1 MKNYYINPLSIRLS
15 IQYSRYICRT
25 NYTQMNYLETERLI
39 LRPFAE
45 QDTESLFIILS
56 DVEVNAFLPM
66 FPLKNIEEAK
76 TYLHEKHT
84 AINSGKTLFY
94 YAICLKGNNIPIGYI
109 HVSGDD
115 SYDLGYGLRK
125 EFWHKGICSEA
136 CRVVIEKL
144 KHIEIPYITATHDV
158 NNPRSGRVMQAI
170 GMKYRYSYN
179 ELWQPKNKWVTFRM
193 YQLNLDGQ
201 ENRIYKKY
209 WNKYPIHFVETIP
222 K

>member
-1 MKNYYINPLSIRLS
+1 MRAAGRAPPLRGRSFREESVMDGIRL
-15 IQYSRYICRT
+15 
-25 NYTQMNYLETERLI
+25 ETDRLV
-39 LRPFAE
+39 LRRFGV
-45 QDTESLFIILS
+45 QDMAALHLLLADE
-56 DVEVNAFLPM
+56 EVNTFLPW
-66 FPLKNIEEAK
+66 FPSKSMEDTRRFYEQRLAE
-76 TYLHEKHT
+76 
-84 AINSGKTLFY
+84 GKYCF
-94 YAICLKGNNIPIGYI
+94 AVCLKGREEPAGYI
-109 HVSGDD
+109 KADENGCHDF
-115 SYDLGYGLRK
+115 GYALRK
-125 EFWHKGICSEA
+125 EFWHRGFATEA
-136 CRVVIEKL
+136 GRALAGLL
-144 KHIEIPYITATHDV
+144 KADGVPYITATHDV

>member
-1 MKNYYINPLSIRLS
+1 
-15 IQYSRYICRT
+15 
-25 NYTQMNYLETERLI
+25 
-39 LRPFAE
+39 
-45 QDTESLFIILS
+45 
-56 DVEVNAFLPM
+56 M
-66 FPLKNIEEAK
+66 F
-76 TYLHEKHT
+76 
-84 AINSGKTLFY
+84 G
-94 YAICLKGNNIPIGYI
+94 
-109 HVSGDD
+109 
-115 SYDLGYGLRK
+115 
-125 EFWHKGICSEA
+125 A

>member
-1 MKNYYINPLSIRLS
+1 MKNYYINPLSIWLS

-66 FPLKNIEEAK
+66 FPLKDIEEAK

-109 HVSGDD
+109 HVSGGD

-170 GMKYRYSYN
+170 GMKY
-179 ELWQPKNKWVTFRM
+179 
-193 YQLNLDGQ
+193 
-201 ENRIYKKY
+201 
-209 WNKYPIHFVETIP
+209 
-222 K
+222 

>member
-1 MKNYYINPLSIRLS
+1 MFCYVNSKVIHIVRFAVIVFIQNFTNGFIRLTFCGFNTDEEKKV
-15 IQYSRYICRT
+15 IFQRFALRKVF
-25 NYTQMNYLETERLI
+25 ERMGMK
-39 LRPFAE
+39 
-45 QDTESLFIILS
+45 D
-56 DVEVNAFLPM
+56 
-66 FPLKNIEEAK
+66 IEEAK

-109 HVSGDD
+109 HVSGGD

>member
-25 NYTQMNYLETERLI
+25 
-39 LRPFAE
+39 
-45 QDTESLFIILS
+45 
-56 DVEVNAFLPM
+56 
-66 FPLKNIEEAK
+66 
-76 TYLHEKHT
+76 
-84 AINSGKTLFY
+84 
-94 YAICLKGNNIPIGYI
+94 
-109 HVSGDD
+109 
-115 SYDLGYGLRK
+115 
-125 EFWHKGICSEA
+125 
-136 CRVVIEKL
+136 

-193 YQLNLDGQ
+193 YPLNLDGQ